1 MDSIVVLFEAVLLNR
16 GVEELPQA
24 IYITEASYK
33 QKTITTANQKK
44 YKRTKKWNPTLAW
57 YKTWI
62 KKKLTYKKQQK

>member
-16 GVEELPQA
+16 GVEEIPQA

-44 YKRTKKWNPTLAW
+44 YKRTKK
-57 YKTWI
+57 
-62 KKKLTYKKQQK
+62 